1 MTIYALRLFFFGM
14 EVTLTIPLALGV
26 ILAVQNTDF
35 WLKGWKQSLL
45 VGSLICLMILS
56 RLDTAILAGLIAFGV
71 LLHPLLRT
79 LIRRPQLVGIS
90 LGLLPLLVYLLLNQ
104 HFFHVWLP
112 ISGMAKQLKFNHYPT
127 SPPWHGLYLYIPSF
141 FVVFLPIPIGIL
153 LYPFA
158 AKYLSEIQRA
168 LDPAV
173 LFFPLVYYFVLSCL
187 SDWSIWPWYMYAL
200 RPAVCI
206 AFVIF
211 CTLPPLARFL
221 QNTVVTTA
229 MLAVFIVL
237 LVNSRWRT
245 TGTESD
251 IFMAAVEIQQF
262 ALTHPGTYAMG
273 DRTGRVGYLLNAPL
287 INLEGLVV
295 DKTFL
300 SYVKRQTPLRTVLD
314 VYDVRYYIA
323 IPSSPYNGCF
333 KVAEPVQAGP
343 ESPHMQGEF
352 CDKPVARLNIGGTEN
367 VVFDLHPERS
377 YNSK

>member
-45 VGSLICLMILS
+45 VGSLICLMIPS

-90 LGLLPLLVYLLLNQ
+90 LGLMLPLLVYLLLNQ

-200 RPAVCI
+200 QTKAVCI

-211 CTLPPLARFL
+211 CTFAAISSISSEHCCYNSF
-221 QNTVVTTA
+221 

-245 TGTESD
+245 TGTRE
-251 IFMAAVEIQQF
+251 
-262 ALTHPGTYAMG
+262 
-273 DRTGRVGYLLNAPL
+273 
-287 INLEGLVV
+287 
-295 DKTFL
+295 
-300 SYVKRQTPLRTVLD
+300 
-314 VYDVRYYIA
+314 
-323 IPSSPYNGCF
+323 
-333 KVAEPVQAGP
+333 
-343 ESPHMQGEF
+343 
-352 CDKPVARLNIGGTEN
+352 
-367 VVFDLHPERS
+367 
-377 YNSK
+377 